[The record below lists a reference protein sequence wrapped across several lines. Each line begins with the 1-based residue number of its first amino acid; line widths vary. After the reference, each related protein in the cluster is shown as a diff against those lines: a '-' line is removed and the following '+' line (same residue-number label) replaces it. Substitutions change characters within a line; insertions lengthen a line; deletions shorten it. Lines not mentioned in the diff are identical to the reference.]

1 MKNLNWKKYVW
12 TFLITVAIFAT
23 AIILSNYF
31 NNKKIASLRDIEDKI
46 SIDIMSSETQY
57 ALLAESSCKDLSS
70 DILSQE
76 LNALAQ
82 KLIYTEANLS
92 QNSVDLKR
100 LKTYYTLLQ
109 IKDYLL
115 MKKISV
121 KCSTKPV
128 FILYFYSTDCPA
140 CEQQGYV
147 LTYLREQYPN
157 LRIYSFDYN
166 LDNPALKT
174 LISLYKVEKTTPA
187 IVINDKV
194 YNGLTDKDKLTKL
207 LPAWMI
213 ATSTATT
220 TKTTSGTTT
229 KK

>member
-1 MKNLNWKKYVW
+1 MEKFNWKKYVW
-12 TFLITVAIFAT
+12 TFIITVVIFIT
-23 AIILSNYF
+23 AIALSNYF
-31 NNKKIASLRDIEDKI
+31 SNKKMASLREIEDKI
-46 SIDIMSSETQY
+46 STDIMSSETQY

-70 DILSQE
+70 DVLSQE

-82 KLIYTEANLS
+82 KLTYTEENLS
-92 QNSVDLKR
+92 QNSADLLR

-121 KCSTKPV
+121 KCNTKPV
-128 FILYFYSTDCPA
+128 FILYFYSNNCPQ

-147 LTYLREQYPN
+147 LTYLRSQYPN

-166 LDNPALKT
+166 LDNPALRT
-174 LISLYKVEKTTPA
+174 MISLYKVESVTPA

-194 YNGLTDKDKLTKL
+194 YNGFIDKDKLEGY
-207 LPAWMI
+207 LPAWMT

-220 TKTTSGTTT
+220 TKVTATST

>member
-1 MKNLNWKKYVW
+1 MQNLNWKKYLW
-12 TFLITVAIFAT
+12 TFLITLAVFIT

-31 NNKKIASLRDIEDKI
+31 NNKKITNLKDIEDKI
-46 SIDIMSSETQY
+46 STDIMSSETEY
-57 ALLAESSCKDLSS
+57 DLLAESSCKDLSS

-82 KLIYTEANLS
+82 KLTYTEENFGK
-92 QNSVDLKR
+92 NSPDLLR

-121 KCSTKPV
+121 KCGTKPV
-128 FILYFYSTDCPA
+128 FILYFYTTDCIQ

-147 LTYLREQYPN
+147 LTYLREQYPD

-166 LDNPALKT
+166 LDNPALHT
-174 LISLYKVEKTTPA
+174 LISLYKVKETVPA

-194 YNGLTDKDKLTKL
+194 YNGFLDKNKLEGY
-207 LPAWMI
+207 LPAWML
-213 ATSTATT
+213 ATSTAST
-220 TKTTSGTTT
+220 TKTTSTST

>member
-1 MKNLNWKKYVW
+1 MKNLNWKKYLW
-12 TFLITVAIFAT
+12 TFLITVAIFIT

-31 NNKKIASLRDIEDKI
+31 NNKKINSLKDIEDKI
-46 SIDIMSSETQY
+46 STDIMSSETEY
-57 ALLAESSCKDLSS
+57 DLLAESSCKDISS
-70 DILSQE
+70 DVLSQE

-82 KLIYTEANLS
+82 KLTYTEENLS
-92 QNSVDLKR
+92 NNSSDLLR

-121 KCSTKPV
+121 KCGTKPV
-128 FILYFYSTDCPA
+128 FILYFYSTDCPE

-147 LTYLREQYPN
+147 LTYLREQYPD

-166 LDNPALKT
+166 LDNPALHT
-174 LISLYKVEKTTPA
+174 LISLYKVKETVPA

-194 YNGLTDKDKLTKL
+194 YNGFTDKDKLTGF
-207 LPAWMI
+207 LPVWML

-220 TKTTSGTTT
+220 TKTASTT
-229 KK
+229 KR

>member
-1 MKNLNWKKYVW
+1 MENFNWKKYVW
-12 TFLITVAIFAT
+12 TFLITVAIFIT
-23 AIILSNYF
+23 AIVLSNYF
-31 NNKKIASLRDIEDKI
+31 SDKKIASLREIEDKI
-46 SIDIMSSETQY
+46 STDIMSSETQY

-70 DILSQE
+70 NVLSQE
-76 LNALAQ
+76 LNALAE
-82 KLIYTEANLS
+82 KLTYTEQNLGS
-92 QNSVDLKR
+92 NSSDLLR

-121 KCSTKPV
+121 KCGTKPV
-128 FILYFYSTDCPA
+128 FILYFYSTNCGA

-147 LTYLREQYPN
+147 LTYLRSLYPD

-166 LDNPALKT
+166 LDNST
-174 LISLYKVEKTTPA
+174 IRTMISLYKIGEIVPA

-194 YNGLTDKDKLTKL
+194 YNGFLDKDKLEGY
-207 LPAWMI
+207 LPAWM
-213 ATSTATT
+213 TATPTAST
-220 TKTTSGTTT
+220 TKTTGTST

>member
-1 MKNLNWKKYVW
+1 MQTLGWKKYIW
-12 TFLITVAIFAT
+12 TFLITVIIFIT
-23 AIILSNYF
+23 AIALSNYF
-31 NNKKIASLRDIEDKI
+31 GNKKIASLREIEDKI

-57 ALLAESSCKDLSS
+57 ALLTESSCKDLSANV
-70 DILSQE
+70 LSQE

-82 KLIYTEANLS
+82 KLTYTEQNLGN
-92 QNSVDLKR
+92 NSADLLR

-115 MKKISV
+115 MKKISI
-121 KCSTKPV
+121 KCNTKPV
-128 FILYFYSTDCPA
+128 FILYFYSADCPA

-157 LRIYSFDYN
+157 LRIYSFDYD
-166 LDNPALKT
+166 LDNPALRT
-174 LISLYKVEKTTPA
+174 MISLYQVKDTTPV

-194 YNGLTDKDKLTKL
+194 YSGFTDKNMLESY
-207 LPAWMI
+207 LPTWM
-213 ATSTATT
+213 TSSSTATSA
-220 TKTTSGTTT
+220 KTASTT

>member
-1 MKNLNWKKYVW
+1 MQTLNWKKYIW
-12 TFLITVAIFAT
+12 TLLITIIIFVT
-23 AIILSNYF
+23 AIYLSNF
-31 NNKKIASLRDIEDKI
+31 LNNKKIDSLREIEDKI
-46 SIDIMSSETQY
+46 AIDIMSSETEY

-82 KLIYTEANLS
+82 KLTYTEENFGK
-92 QNSVDLKR
+92 NSPDLLR

-115 MKKISV
+115 MKKISI
-121 KCSTKPV
+121 KCNTKPV
-128 FILYFYSTDCPA
+128 FILYFYSTDCSQ
-140 CEQQGYV
+140 CGEQGYV

-166 LDNPALKT
+166 LDNPALRT
-174 LISLYKVEKTTPA
+174 LISLYKVKNTLPA

-194 YNGLTDKDKLTKL
+194 YNGFIDKDKLTGL
-207 LPAWMI
+207 LPIWMLPI
-213 ATSTATT
+213 SPSTTST
-220 TKTTSGTTT
+220 TS

>member
-1 MKNLNWKKYVW
+1 MQNLNWKKYAL
-12 TFLITVAIFAT
+12 TLIITIAIFVT
-23 AIILSNYF
+23 AIAMSNYF
-31 NNKKIASLRDIEDKI
+31 SNKKIASLNDIENKI

-57 ALLAESSCKDLSS
+57 DLLAESSCKDISS
-70 DILSQE
+70 NALSQE
-76 LNALAQ
+76 LNTLAQ
-82 KLIYTEANLS
+82 KLTYTEENFGK
-92 QNSVDLKR
+92 NSPDLLR

-121 KCSTKPV
+121 KCGTKPV
-128 FILYFYSTDCPA
+128 FILYFYTSDCPA

-166 LDNPALKT
+166 LDNPVLHT
-174 LISLYKVEKTTPA
+174 LISLYKVKEAVPA
-187 IVINDKV
+187 IVINDSV
-194 YNGLTDKDKLTKL
+194 YNGFIDKNKLEGY

-213 ATSTATT
+213 NTATST
-220 TKTTSGTTT
+220 KNISTST

>member
-1 MKNLNWKKYVW
+1 MNWKKYAL
-12 TFLITVAIFAT
+12 TFIITAAVFLT
-23 AIILSNYF
+23 AIALSNYL
-31 NNKKIASLRDIEDKI
+31 NNKKITNLRDIEDKI
-46 SIDIMSSETQY
+46 ATDIMSSETQY
-57 ALLAESSCKDLSS
+57 DLLAESACKDLSA
-70 DILSQE
+70 DVLSQE

-82 KLIYTEANLS
+82 KLTYTEINFGK
-92 QNSVDLKR
+92 NSPDLLR

-115 MKKISV
+115 MKKISL
-121 KCSTKPV
+121 KCNTKPV
-128 FILYFYSTDCPA
+128 FILYFYSADCPK

-166 LDNPALKT
+166 LDNPALRT
-174 LISLYKVEKTTPA
+174 MISLNKVEDTLPA

-194 YNGLTDKDKLTKL
+194 YNGFLDKEKVEAT
-207 LPAWMI
+207 LPAWVL

-220 TKTTSGTTT
+220 TTSSTS
-229 KK
+229 KN

>member
-1 MKNLNWKKYVW
+1 MPNLNWKKYLW
-12 TFLITVAIFAT
+12 TLLITTAIFAT
-23 AIILSNYF
+23 AFTLSNYF
-31 NNKKIASLRDIEDKI
+31 NNKKINNLKDIADKI
-46 SIDIMSSETQY
+46 STDIMSSETEY
-57 ALLAESSCKDLSS
+57 DLLAESSCKDITSNV
-70 DILSQE
+70 LSQE
-76 LNALAQ
+76 LNTLAQ
-82 KLIYTEANLS
+82 KLTYSEQNLNN
-92 QNSVDLKR
+92 NSSDLLR

-121 KCSTKPV
+121 KCGTKPV
-128 FILYFYSTDCPA
+128 FILYFYSKDCTE

-166 LDNPALKT
+166 LDNPALHT
-174 LISLYKVEKTTPA
+174 LISLYKVKNTLPA
-187 IVINDKV
+187 LVINDKV
-194 YNGLTDKDKLTKL
+194 TNGFIDKDKLTAT
-207 LPAWMI
+207 LPAWMQ

-220 TKTTSGTTT
+220 TKGVSTTT

>member
-1 MKNLNWKKYVW
+1 MQNSNWKKYVW
-12 TFLITVAIFAT
+12 TFIITALIFLT
-23 AIILSNYF
+23 AIALSNFF
-31 NNKKIASLRDIEDKI
+31 NNKKINSLREIEDKI
-46 SIDIMSSETQY
+46 STDIMSSETQY
-57 ALLAESSCKDLSS
+57 ALLAESSCRDLSG

-82 KLIYTEANLS
+82 KLTYTEQTLGKDSA
-92 QNSVDLKR
+92 DLLR

-115 MKKISV
+115 MKKISA
-121 KCSTKPV
+121 KCNTKPV
-128 FILYFYSTDCPA
+128 FILYFYSTDCPL

-166 LDNPALKT
+166 LDNPALRT
-174 LISLYKVEKTTPA
+174 MISLYQIKETTPSM
-187 IVINDKV
+187 VINDKV
-194 YNGLTDKDKLTKL
+194 YSGFIDKDKLTAT
-207 LPAWMI
+207 LPSWMT

-220 TKTTSGTTT
+220 TKST
-229 KK
+229 K